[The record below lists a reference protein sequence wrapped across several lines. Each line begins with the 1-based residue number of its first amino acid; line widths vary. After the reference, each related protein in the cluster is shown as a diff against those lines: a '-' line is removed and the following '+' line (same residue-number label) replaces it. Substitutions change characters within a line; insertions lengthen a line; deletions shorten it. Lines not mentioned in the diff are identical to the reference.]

1 MQEGACPR
9 REACPYAHNVFEYWL
24 HPTRYRTQLC
34 NDDNRCKR
42 RICFFAHSLEELR
55 VPSCKPFVPPEALAA
70 ATPPDALTDAAG
82 NPCDWN
88 QAFGIPKVNV
98 MMELQCFW
106 PPRLSPVPGHLIGVQ
121 PVQHCMCC
129 RLTNSC
135 QKAACI
141 TYVSPGAELKHTA
154 WAAAG

>member
-42 RICFFAHSLEELR
+42 RICFFAHTLEELR

-70 ATPPDALTDAAG
+70 ATPPEAMAEASGSPPEWSQHLGGPKVGHLFQAHSSLCGHCRDLRPHVVEQFPAYTEGSLSDVKYKTPEALTSTMSG
-82 NPCDWN
+82 GP
-88 QAFGIPKVNV
+88 
-98 MMELQCFW
+98 L
-106 PPRLSPVPGHLIGVQ
+106 
-121 PVQHCMCC
+121 
-129 RLTNSC
+129 
-135 QKAACI
+135 
-141 TYVSPGAELKHTA
+141 A
-154 WAAAG
+154 W